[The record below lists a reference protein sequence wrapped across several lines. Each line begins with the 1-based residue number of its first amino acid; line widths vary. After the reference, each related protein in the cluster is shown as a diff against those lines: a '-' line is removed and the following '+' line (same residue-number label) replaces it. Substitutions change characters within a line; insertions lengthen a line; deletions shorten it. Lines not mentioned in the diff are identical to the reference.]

1 MAFYRQFY
9 FVQLIDGKVTITNE
23 HLANQ
28 IQTFIV
34 TTVDGQVKLMT
45 CITLL
50 PSSSFVYYIY
60 RNNFGIIYFDNYYFI
75 TNSVFYSDY

>member
-1 MAFYRQFY
+1 MNGILQTDFF
-9 FVQLIDGKVTITNE
+9 FVQLLDGKATITNE
-23 HLANQ
+23 QLANQ

-45 CITLL
+45 YIILL
-50 PSSSFVYYIY
+50 PSSFVYYIY

-75 TNSVFYSDY
+75 TNSVFLF